1 MHTYSILSVPF
12 YDARLQQ
19 YTKILCINAVP
30 VVGPLAARVKTVRP
44 LRLSGLSAPPQ
55 NPCNCIHAL
64 VGGSSLGGSSLGG
77 SYLGGSS
84 LGGSYLGG
92 SSLGGSSLG
101 GSFLT
106 PDDLPELFAFLATNG
121 YTVDLGLTKLAAKH
135 QSGSNNCNNANA
147 HSLVCLISYKQP
159 Q

>member
-19 YTKILCINAVP
+19 YTKILCINAAP
-30 VVGPLAARVKTVRP
+30 VGPLAARVKTVRP
-44 LRLSGLSAPPQ
+44 PRLSGLSAPQ
-55 NPCNCIHAL
+55 NHPCNCLHAL
-64 VGGSSLGGSSLGG
+64 CCSA
-77 SYLGGSS
+77 
-84 LGGSYLGG
+84 
-92 SSLGGSSLG
+92 LG

-135 QSGSNNCNNANA
+135 QPGSSSGANA
-147 HSLVCLISYKQP
+147 HSLVCLISCK
-159 Q
+159 

>member
-64 VGGSSLGGSSLGG
+64 VGGSHLGG
-77 SYLGGSS
+77 SYLGGS
-84 LGGSYLGG
+84 Y
-92 SSLGGSSLG
+92 LGGSSLG

-135 QSGSNNCNNANA
+135 QSGSSNCNNANA

>member
-19 YTKILCINAVP
+19 YTKILCVNAAP

-44 LRLSGLSAPPQ
+44 PRLSGLSAPQ

-64 VGGSSLGGSSLGG
+64 FGSSAGSSL
-77 SYLGGSS
+77 
-84 LGGSYLGG
+84 
-92 SSLGGSSLG
+92 GSSLG

-135 QSGSNNCNNANA
+135 PSSSANA
-147 HSLVCLISYKQP
+147 HSLVCLISYK
-159 Q
+159 